1 MPEFDPNSLEAVL
14 ARMESRQIVN
24 TDRLGEI
31 IARLDKHEQRIS
43 LLEHYKW
50 KLAGALAVGS
60 TGGGLAGAAVF
71 SKLLGGE

>member
-31 IARLDKHEQRIS
+31 ITRLDKHEQRIS